1 MVTNIGIDLGTS
13 TVLVCL
19 KGKGVVIQEPNVVAI
34 DKGAGTIL
42 AIGEEAKQML
52 GKTPGDISAVKPLQ
66 NGVISNCSIMEKV
79 LHHFIVKICGK
90 FRLVRPRV
98 LVCVPSSTTSIER
111 RAVVSVIKR
120 SGAREVYLIEQ
131 PVVAAIGIGLPIE
144 EATGNMVVN
153 IGGGTCDIAVISL
166 GGVVQS
172 LSLPAGGDKLEQ
184 AILKYIK
191 EFYNLAIGEQTAE
204 EIKIKLGSAYPLA
217 EEETLDVVGR
227 DLISGLPKTI
237 TLTSSEIREALIEPI
252 TIIVEGIKRVLS
264 KTPAELVSDIMDSGI
279 VLTGGGVKLRGF
291 DLLLQR
297 TLGIPAYVANDSL
310 LCVAKG
316 MERVLEE
323 IKRFG
328 KVF

>member
-13 TVLVCL
+13 TILACL
-19 KGKGVVIQEPNVVAI
+19 RGKGVVIQEPNVVAI

-42 AIGEEAKQML
+42 AIGEEAKRML
-52 GKTPGDISAVKPLQ
+52 GKTPGNIEAVKPLQ
-66 NGVISNCSIMEKV
+66 NGVISNCSIVEEV

-90 FRLVRPRV
+90 FRLIRPRV

-111 RAVVSVIKR
+111 RAVVSAIKR
-120 SGAREVYLIEQ
+120 SGARGVYLIEQ

-172 LSLPAGGDKLEQ
+172 FSLPAGGDKFDR

-191 EFYNLAIGEQTAE
+191 EFYNLSIGEQTAE

-237 TLTSSEIREALIEPI
+237 TLTSSEVREALIEPI
-252 TIIVEGIKRVLS
+252 TIIVEGIKKVLS
-264 KTPAELVSDIMDSGI
+264 KTPPELVSDIMDNGI
-279 VLTGGGVKLRGF
+279 ALTGGGAKLREF

-297 TLGIPAYVANDSL
+297 VLNIPAYVAEDPL

-316 MERVLEE
+316 MERVLEG